1 MANLTYQKIT
11 QLLEQYQ
18 PVFFFD
24 PTEQFFPSVAE
35 EVLAHEATES
45 WDNVPT
51 HQQIAKLA
59 EDSRQTLH
67 GLCEQPGGQP
77 QYRDA
82 LPLQCLRKAARI
94 QHHRLGNDR
103 QPGSIQ
109 QRPPDLE
116 GRGIE
121 GWIAAMAKTV
131 ARRDLCVAIVDHQTV
146 HRMMRD
152 HHPLGLPG

>member
-51 HQQIAKLA
+51 HQRGTAVLLA
-59 EDSRQTLH
+59 PLASGASDASEVKAGVDDPHGAPLSFDSTPPE
-67 GLCEQPGGQP
+67 GIGQP
-77 QYRDA
+77 FGYNSAKSDLFLDCA
-82 LPLQCLRKAARI
+82 GWDDTASVAGPGAAAYAT
-94 QHHRLGNDR
+94 
-103 QPGSIQ
+103 GS
-109 QRPPDLE
+109 L
-116 GRGIE
+116 
-121 GWIAAMAKTV
+121 
-131 ARRDLCVAIVDHQTV
+131 RDLPTHFT
-146 HRMMRD
+146 R
-152 HHPLGLPG
+152 P